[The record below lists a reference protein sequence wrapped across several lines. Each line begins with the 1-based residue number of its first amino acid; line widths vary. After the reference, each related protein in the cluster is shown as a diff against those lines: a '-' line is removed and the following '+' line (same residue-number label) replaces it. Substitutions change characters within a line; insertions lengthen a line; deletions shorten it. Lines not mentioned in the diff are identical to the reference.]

1 VTSANADSSDSIQPD
16 AVDTEAG
23 RAALARFVVV
33 LYQPQDLVNI
43 ALVVRAMKNMGLT
56 RLRLISPAIFNA
68 YRITGIAHDTHEIV
82 DAVEL
87 FDEFDEAVADVVRVA
102 ATTARRRASRQAWSE
117 PATAAEKLVARSA
130 DGDIALVFG
139 REDRGLPNEILDR
152 CHESVCIP
160 TDPEHPSLNLG
171 QAAMVVLYEVRQAVR
186 RSFDL
191 DERDLSGK
199 VRDQAPPA
207 TTAELE
213 EFFGVWEQAMSALGM
228 FRGVEPRTKMRS
240 YRRILKRSEPDR
252 RELRLMEA
260 TAWRIVHF
268 ATRIESR
275 IRDRIEKEAR
285 NADPAGSK
293 RPEGSEN
300 PDSRK

>member
-1 VTSANADSSDSIQPD
+1 MTPANADSSDSIPPE
-16 AVDTEAG
+16 AIDTEAG

-56 RLRLISPAIFNA
+56 RLRLVSPAIFNA
-68 YRITGIAHDTHEIV
+68 YRVTGIAHDTHEIV
-82 DAVEL
+82 DAVEQ
-87 FDEFDEAVADVVRVA
+87 FDEFDDAVADVVRVVA
-102 ATTARRRASRQAWSE
+102 MTARRRASRQVWSE
-117 PATAAEKLVARSA
+117 PDTGAEKLVARSA

-152 CHESVCIP
+152 CHEAVCIP

-171 QAAMVVLYEVRQAVR
+171 QAAMVVLYEVRLAVR
-186 RSFDL
+186 KSFDL

-199 VRDQAPPA
+199 TRDQAPAA
-207 TTAELE
+207 TAAELQ
-213 EFFGVWEQAMSALGM
+213 EFFGVWEKAMDALGM
-228 FRGVEPRTKMRS
+228 FRGIEPTTKMRS

-252 RELRLMEA
+252 RELRLLEA

-268 ATRIESR
+268 ATRIEAR
-275 IRDRIEKEAR
+275 IRDQIAREAR
-285 NADPAGSK
+285 KS
-293 RPEGSEN
+293 
-300 PDSRK
+300 